1 MFPRRD
7 IGQKMCGKPPTRH
20 ASPDGGSDPIVLEPA
35 DESICKH
42 SEEKGFLLPGNAGK
56 TRKKDYD
63 PTRKKKEK
71 KERVWT
77 VQLKRP
83 KNLKPM
89 HQHVR
94 M

>member
-1 MFPRRD
+1 MLPRRD

-42 SEEKGFLLPGNAGK
+42 SEEKGFRLPRNAGK

-63 PTRKKKEK
+63 QTTSKKKKESG
-71 KERVWT
+71 
-77 VQLKRP
+77 LFS
-83 KNLKPM
+83 
-89 HQHVR
+89 
-94 M
+94 